1 MRKRLYFFVVMM
13 LTTICAFAQSLH
25 VKGTV
30 TDENKEPVIGAYVRI
45 KGVDRGALTD
55 VNGKFELKNVK
66 KSDQLVLSFIGMK
79 TITVSPK
86 ANMNIIM
93 ESNDKVLDEVMVVAF
108 GEQKKSS
115 FTGSADVI
123 DMKLIEQRQVNNVM
137 DALQGSVSG
146 LQSYSHS
153 GAPDANPEFRI
164 RGISSINAGNNPL
177 IVLDGVPYDGEWNSI
192 NPADVASVTVLKDAA
207 SNALYGA
214 RGANGVIIV
223 TTKKGD
229 QNRTTIGL
237 DMKVGSS
244 SRASKRYKTIDN
256 PAQYLETYYQSLYN
270 ANIAKGQSVYQAHL
284 NANNTLYSAS
294 GEGGLGYLP
303 YTVPA
308 GQYLIGDNGKLNPNA
323 TLGNRVYNNGQV
335 YTIMPDDWIDET
347 YRNAL
352 RQEYNININGGG
364 QQGQFYASLGY
375 LNSEGIAIASDY
387 ERYTARLKASYKAAK
402 WLNVGGNVNFA
413 RSTSNNGAD
422 VGDTEDDGGTNIYTQ
437 ISQIGPIYP
446 VYLRDGNGNILRD
459 EYGPVGD
466 YGDGQIQQHQRGSG
480 V

>member
-1 MRKRLYFFVVMM
+1 MSKRLYFFVVMM

-25 VKGTV
+25 VRGTV

-229 QNRTTIGL
+229 QNHTTIGL

-244 SRASKRYKTIDN
+244 SLASKRYKTIDN
-256 PAQYLETYYQSLYN
+256 PAQYLETYYQ
-270 ANIAKGQSVYQAHL
+270 
-284 NANNTLYSAS
+284 
-294 GEGGLGYLP
+294 
-303 YTVPA
+303 
-308 GQYLIGDNGKLNPNA
+308 
-323 TLGNRVYNNGQV
+323 
-335 YTIMPDDWIDET
+335 
-347 YRNAL
+347 
-352 RQEYNININGGG
+352 
-364 QQGQFYASLGY
+364 
-375 LNSEGIAIASDY
+375 
-387 ERYTARLKASYKAAK
+387 
-402 WLNVGGNVNFA
+402 
-413 RSTSNNGAD
+413 
-422 VGDTEDDGGTNIYTQ
+422 
-437 ISQIGPIYP
+437 
-446 VYLRDGNGNILRD
+446 
-459 EYGPVGD
+459 
-466 YGDGQIQQHQRGSG
+466 
-480 V
+480 

>member
-237 DMKVGSS
+237 DMKVGSKP
-244 SRASKRYKTIDN
+244 RFQALQNHRQPGTVLRN
-256 PAQYLETYYQSLYN
+256 LLPVALQCQYRQGAERL
-270 ANIAKGQSVYQAHL
+270 
-284 NANNTLYSAS
+284 S
-294 GEGGLGYLP
+294 GP
-303 YTVPA
+303 P
-308 GQYLIGDNGKLNPNA
+308 Q
-323 TLGNRVYNNGQV
+323 R
-335 YTIMPDDWIDET
+335 
-347 YRNAL
+347 
-352 RQEYNININGGG
+352 
-364 QQGQFYASLGY
+364 
-375 LNSEGIAIASDY
+375 
-387 ERYTARLKASYKAAK
+387 
-402 WLNVGGNVNFA
+402 
-413 RSTSNNGAD
+413 
-422 VGDTEDDGGTNIYTQ
+422 
-437 ISQIGPIYP
+437 
-446 VYLRDGNGNILRD
+446 
-459 EYGPVGD
+459 
-466 YGDGQIQQHQRGSG
+466 QQHTLQRIGRGRLGLSALYRAGRPVSDWRQRQAQPQCYTGQPRVQQRSG
-480 V
+480 VHHHA

>member
-25 VKGTV
+25 VRGTV

-55 VNGKFELKNVK
+55 VNGKFELKNIK

-164 RGISSINAGNNPL
+164 RGISSINAGSRSSDSRRLFGTTPL
-177 IVLDGVPYDGEWNSI
+177 LLAGVL
-192 NPADVASVTVLKDAA
+192 AS
-207 SNALYGA
+207 S
-214 RGANGVIIV
+214 
-223 TTKKGD
+223 
-229 QNRTTIGL
+229 
-237 DMKVGSS
+237 
-244 SRASKRYKTIDN
+244 
-256 PAQYLETYYQSLYN
+256 
-270 ANIAKGQSVYQAHL
+270 
-284 NANNTLYSAS
+284 
-294 GEGGLGYLP
+294 
-303 YTVPA
+303 PA
-308 GQYLIGDNGKLNPNA
+308 G
-323 TLGNRVYNNGQV
+323 
-335 YTIMPDDWIDET
+335 
-347 YRNAL
+347 
-352 RQEYNININGGG
+352 
-364 QQGQFYASLGY
+364 
-375 LNSEGIAIASDY
+375 
-387 ERYTARLKASYKAAK
+387 
-402 WLNVGGNVNFA
+402 
-413 RSTSNNGAD
+413 TS
-422 VGDTEDDGGTNIYTQ
+422 
-437 ISQIGPIYP
+437 
-446 VYLRDGNGNILRD
+446 
-459 EYGPVGD
+459 
-466 YGDGQIQQHQRGSG
+466 H
-480 V
+480 